1 MSDLSALLAF
11 AHRLAD
17 AAAHET
23 VPLFRAAL
31 EIDNK
36 LGEDGFDP
44 VTQADRNAEA
54 AIRALIGQEFPDHG
68 ILGEEFDDKRP
79 ASSGDDFCWV
89 IDPVDG
95 TRAFI
100 SGMASWGTLIA
111 LSQNGVPVLGI
122 MDQPYVGERFCAMRD
137 GPALHVR
144 AGKSTPITTRACP
157 ALEQATAVTTG
168 PEFLVSPGASAAWD
182 EISTRARLIRYGGDC
197 YNYALLA
204 AGFVDIVIEEGLKP
218 YDIQALIP
226 IVEQAGGIV
235 TNWQGGPAHEGGQVV
250 ACGDARLHADIVSRL
265 S

>member
-23 VPLFRAAL
+23 VRLFRAAL

-250 ACGDARLHADIVSRL
+250 ACGDARLHADIISRL

>member
-17 AAAHET
+17 AAALET

-44 VTQADRNAEA
+44 VTHADRNAEA
-54 AIRALIGQEFPDHG
+54 AIRALIGQEFPEHG
-68 ILGEEFDDKRP
+68 ILGEEFDDKKP
-79 ASSGDDFCWV
+79 SGSGDDFCWV
-89 IDPVDG
+89 IDPIDG

-122 MDQPYVGERFCAMRD
+122 MDQPYVGERFCAMRG
-137 GPALHVR
+137 GPALHMR

-157 ALEQATAVTTG
+157 TLEQATAVTTG
-168 PEFLVSPGASAAWD
+168 PEFLVSPGASAAWG
-182 EISTRARLIRYGGDC
+182 EISTSARLIRYGGDC

-226 IVEQAGGIV
+226 IVEQAGGVV
-235 TNWQGGPAHEGGQVV
+235 TDWQGGPAHEGGQVV
-250 ACGDARLHADIVSRL
+250 ACGDAGLHAELVSRL
-265 S
+265 T

>member
-1 MSDLSALLAF
+1 MSDLSAFLAF

-17 AAAHET
+17 AAAQET
-23 VPLFRAAL
+23 VPLFRASL

-36 LGEDGFDP
+36 LSEAGFDP
-44 VTQADRNAEA
+44 VTHADRNAEA
-54 AIRALIGQEFPDHG
+54 AMRALIGQEFPEHG
-68 ILGEEFDDKRP
+68 ILGEELDDKKP
-79 ASSGDDFCWV
+79 SDSGDDFCWV
-89 IDPVDG
+89 IDPIDG

-122 MDQPYVGERFCAMRD
+122 MDQPYVGERFCAMR
-137 GPALHVR
+137 GALTLHLR
-144 AGKSTPITTRACP
+144 AGKSTPMTTRACP
-157 ALEQATAVTTG
+157 TLEQATAVTTG
-168 PEFLVSPGASAAWD
+168 PEFLVSPGASAAWG
-182 EISTRARLIRYGGDC
+182 EISTSARLIRYGGDG

-235 TNWQGGPAHEGGQVV
+235 TDWQGGPAHEGGQVV
-250 ACGDARLHADIVSRL
+250 ACGDTGLHAELVSRL
-265 S
+265 P

>member
-111 LSQNGVPVLGI
+111 LSQNGVPVLGL

-250 ACGDARLHADIVSRL
+250 ACGDARLHADIISRL

>member
-17 AAAHET
+17 AAALET
-23 VPLFRAAL
+23 MPLFRAAL

-36 LGEDGFDP
+36 LGEGGFDP
-44 VTQADRNAEA
+44 VTHADRNAEA
-54 AIRALIGQEFPDHG
+54 AIRTLITQEFPDHG
-68 ILGEEFDDKRP
+68 ILGEEFDEKPP
-79 ASSGDDFCWV
+79 AGSGGGFCWV
-89 IDPVDG
+89 IDPIDG

-100 SGMASWGTLIA
+100 SGMPSWGTLIA

-122 MDQPYVGERFCAMRD
+122 MDQPYVGERFCATR
-137 GPALHVR
+137 GGTALHLR
-144 AGKSTPITTRACP
+144 AGKKTPIATRACP
-157 ALEQATAVTTG
+157 TLEQATVATTA
-168 PEFLVSPGASAAWD
+168 PELLISPGASVAWV
-182 EISTRARLIRYGGDC
+182 EISTSARLVRYGGDC

-235 TNWQGGPAHEGGQVV
+235 TNWQGGPAHEGGQIV
-250 ACGDARLHADIVSRL
+250 ACGDTRLHASIVSRL

>member
-17 AAAHET
+17 AAALET
-23 VPLFRAAL
+23 MPLFRAAL
-31 EIDNK
+31 EIGNK
-36 LGEDGFDP
+36 LGEGGFDP
-44 VTQADRNAEA
+44 VTHADRNAES
-54 AIRALIGQEFPDHG
+54 AIRTLITQEFPDHG
-68 ILGEEFDDKRP
+68 ILGEEFDEKPP
-79 ASSGDDFCWV
+79 ADSGGGFCWV
-89 IDPVDG
+89 IDPIDG

-100 SGMASWGTLIA
+100 SGMPSWGTLIA

-122 MDQPYVGERFCAMRD
+122 MDQPYVGERFCATR
-137 GPALHVR
+137 GGTALHLR
-144 AGKSTPITTRACP
+144 AGKKTPISTRACP
-157 ALEQATAVTTG
+157 TLEQATVATTA
-168 PEFLVSPGASAAWD
+168 PELLISPGASAAWV
-182 EISTRARLIRYGGDC
+182 EISTSARLVRYGGDC

-235 TNWQGGPAHEGGQVV
+235 TNWQGGPAHEGGQIV
-250 ACGDARLHADIVSRL
+250 ACGDTRLHASIVSRL

>member
-23 VPLFRAAL
+23 MPLFRAAL

-54 AIRALIGQEFPDHG
+54 AMRALIGQEFPDHG
-68 ILGEEFDDKRP
+68 ILGEEFDDKKP

-111 LSQNGVPVLGI
+111 LSQNGVLVLGI

-144 AGKSTPITTRACP
+144 AGQSKPITTRACP

-197 YNYALLA
+197 YNYTLLA

-235 TNWQGGPAHEGGQVV
+235 TNWQGGPALEGGQVV
-250 ACGDARLHADIVSRL
+250 ACGDARLHADIISRL

>member
-17 AAAHET
+17 AAALET
-23 VPLFRAAL
+23 MPLFRAAL
-31 EIDNK
+31 EIGNK
-36 LGEDGFDP
+36 LGEGGFDP
-44 VTQADRNAEA
+44 VTHADSNAEA
-54 AIRALIGQEFPDHG
+54 AIRALITQEFPDHG
-68 ILGEEFDDKRP
+68 ILGEEFDEKPP
-79 ASSGDDFCWV
+79 AGSGGGFRWV
-89 IDPVDG
+89 IDPIDG

-100 SGMASWGTLIA
+100 SGMPSWGTLIA

-122 MDQPYVGERFCAMRD
+122 MDQPYVGERFCAMR
-137 GPALHVR
+137 GGAALHLR
-144 AGKSTPITTRACP
+144 AGKKTPISTRACP
-157 ALEQATAVTTG
+157 TLEQATVATTA
-168 PEFLVSPGASAAWD
+168 PELLISPGARAAWV
-182 EISTRARLIRYGGDC
+182 EISTSARLVRYGGDC

-235 TNWQGGPAHEGGQVV
+235 TNWQGGPAHVGGQIV
-250 ACGDARLHADIVSRL
+250 ACGDTRLHASVVSRL

>member
-17 AAAHET
+17 AAAQET

-44 VTQADRNAEA
+44 VTHADRNAEA
-54 AIRALIGQEFPDHG
+54 AMRALIGQEFPEHG
-68 ILGEEFDDKRP
+68 ILGEEFDDKQP
-79 ASSGDDFCWV
+79 SGSGDDFCWV
-89 IDPVDG
+89 IDPIDG

-100 SGMASWGTLIA
+100 SGMASWGTLIG

-122 MDQPYVGERFCAMRD
+122 MDQPYVCERFCAMRG
-137 GPALHVR
+137 GPALHAR

-157 ALEQATAVTTG
+157 TLEQATAVTTG
-168 PEFLVSPGASAAWD
+168 PEFLVSPGASAAWG
-182 EISTRARLIRYGGDC
+182 EISASTRLIRYGGDC

-226 IVEQAGGIV
+226 IVEQAGGVV
-235 TNWQGGPAHEGGQVV
+235 TDWQGGPAHEGGQVV
-250 ACGDARLHADIVSRL
+250 ACGDAGLHAELVSL
-265 S
+265 LP

>member
-54 AIRALIGQEFPDHG
+54 AIRGLIGQEFPDHG
-68 ILGEEFDDKRP
+68 ILGEEFDDKKP

-144 AGKSTPITTRACP
+144 AGKTTPITTRACP

-250 ACGDARLHADIVSRL
+250 ACGDARLHADIISRL